1 MIAMLIDE
9 VLTAKEAEDRWK
21 LAPGQI
27 RQLIFQTPDRF
38 MKGEIRKSSS
48 IWLIT
53 RDAMVRHFGKEPEQ

>member
-1 MIAMLIDE
+1 MLIDE

-21 LAPGQI
+21 LAPGLI
-27 RQLIFQTPDRF
+27 RQWIFHTPDRF
-38 MKGEIRKSSS
+38 MKGEVRKSSS

>member
-1 MIAMLIDE
+1 MLIDE

-38 MKGEIRKSSS
+38 IKGEIRKSSS

-53 RDAMVRHFGKEPEQ
+53 RDAMVRHFGTEPEK

>member
-1 MIAMLIDE
+1 MLIDE

-21 LAPGQI
+21 LASGQI

-38 MKGEIRKSSS
+38 IKGEVRKSSS